1 MKNIF
6 LDLNCLHGDKVI
18 ISDDDFHYLKNVRR
32 IRKGNTL
39 DAVIGDGKYRLVVSN
54 VDKKSL
60 ECDIV
65 AGRKTRNENI
75 VRIQVFQGLLK
86 AKKMDFVVSKLSELG
101 VEALFPLNT
110 SRTVPVVDP
119 RGSRSERWRKI
130 AAEGSKISGIETV
143 MQVKDP
149 VDICKIRGDFKSEGL
164 PVEGKQALI
173 VFSTAYTG
181 CHIKQLLDTLDF
193 SHDMM
198 FSLFFGPEGGF
209 SNKEIKSLLDING
222 IPVSM
227 GGLVLR
233 SETATVVGAGFVRL
247 YYSFRN

>member
-6 LDLNCLHGDKVI
+6 LDLNCLRGDKVI
-18 ISDDDFHYLKNVRR
+18 ISDENYHYLKNVRR

-39 DAVIGDGKYRLVVSN
+39 DAVIGDGKYLLIVSN

-60 ECDIV
+60 ECDII
-65 AGRKTRNENI
+65 AGRNIRSENI

-86 AKKMDFVVSKLSELG
+86 ARKMDFVVSKLSELG
-101 VEALFPLNT
+101 VEALFPLYT

-119 RGSRSERWRKI
+119 RGNRAERWRKI
-130 AAEGSKISGIETV
+130 AAESSKISGNETV

-149 VDICKIRGDFKSEGL
+149 VDISRIRSDIKSGGL
-164 PVEGKQALI
+164 PVEGKQTLI
-173 VFSTAYTG
+173 VFSTAYTD

-193 SHDMM
+193 SQDMM

-209 SNKEIKSLLDING
+209 SSKEIKSILDING